1 MEDNKEKIVNDNILI
16 MLDNGIVIKCKK
28 EDIPSILSSNR
39 ED

>member
-1 MEDNKEKIVNDNILI
+1 MEEDNKKIIEDSILL
-16 MLDNGIVIKCKK
+16 MLDNGLVIKCKK

>member
-1 MEDNKEKIVNDNILI
+1 MEEDNKKIIDDLVLI
-16 MLDNGIVIKCKK
+16 TLNNGFIVKCKK

>member
-1 MEDNKEKIVNDNILI
+1 MEDNKEKIIDDTILI
-16 MLDNGIVIKCKK
+16 ALDNGLVIRCKK

>member
-1 MEDNKEKIVNDNILI
+1 MEEDNKKIIEDSILI

>member
-1 MEDNKEKIVNDNILI
+1 MEDNKEKIIDDLVLI
-16 MLDNGIVIKCKK
+16 TLNNGFIVKCKK

>member
-1 MEDNKEKIVNDNILI
+1 MEDNKEKIIDDLVLI
-16 MLDNGIVIKCKK
+16 TLNNGLVIKCKK